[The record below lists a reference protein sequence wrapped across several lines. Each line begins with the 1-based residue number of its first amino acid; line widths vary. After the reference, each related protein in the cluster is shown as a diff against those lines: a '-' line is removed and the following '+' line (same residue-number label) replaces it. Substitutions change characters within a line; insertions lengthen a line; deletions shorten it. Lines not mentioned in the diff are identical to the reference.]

1 MDSRET
7 RREIR
12 KRGAA
17 KRVISSID
25 DFKIDDNFQIDN
37 ENYIIDTYDSTGNIS
52 SPNITPKRTITSIT
66 PRKRTPRNVTP
77 NDTISKRITPRKTVS
92 VPDDDTPAKRRT
104 RTPRKV
110 NSKEVSQVITPKRKT
125 SRKSATPRK
134 ETPRK
139 DTTKKITSR
148 KATPKK
154 TKISSDQDSKS
165 NKRQRIEN
173 PIEETTSKRRQRKAK
188 STSDQ
193 ETNEYTNY
201 YNEETVNST
210 KKKLTKKIK
219 EINANLNSSN
229 SILIKY
235 NRSSGFASDYITSHN
250 NLNPNSKIAVY
261 RNNKLITLDILNQI
275 IFDYFQK
282 ISDDYS
288 NNNNKINK
296 LISKYYIKNQDT
308 NTNTTTSNKSINLKI
323 KKFSKILINFKE
335 YLKKHFNNLIDLII
349 TNNLI
354 LNNLN
359 FKNLIKNDKR
369 LIIFK
374 IRKSLKN
381 LNFEL
386 IKLRSK
392 FNNFKLKF
400 NLKYKNFKKLIELK
414 DIESITTTTTTNNN
428 KFNNINIQLNELSS
442 IINPNIGILN
452 SFKNLNLNLKQLNKN
467 LS

>member
-52 SPNITPKRTITSIT
+52 TPNITPKRTITSIT

-77 NDTISKRITPRKTVS
+77 NDTISKRITPRKIVS
-92 VPDDDTPAKRRT
+92 VADDDTPAKRRT
-104 RTPRKV
+104 PKKV
-110 NSKEVSQVITPKRKT
+110 NSKEVAQVITPKRKT

-134 ETPRK
+134 ETPRN
-139 DTTKKITSR
+139 DTTKKVTSR
-148 KATPKK
+148 KATPKR

-173 PIEETTSKRRQRKAK
+173 PIEETTSKRRRRKAK
-188 STSDQ
+188 SPADQ

-219 EINANLNSSN
+219 EINANLSSSN

-250 NLNPNSKIAVY
+250 NFNPKE
-261 RNNKLITLDILNQI
+261 NK
-275 IFDYFQK
+275 
-282 ISDDYS
+282 
-288 NNNNKINK
+288 
-296 LISKYYIKNQDT
+296 
-308 NTNTTTSNKSINLKI
+308 
-323 KKFSKILINFKE
+323 
-335 YLKKHFNNLIDLII
+335 
-349 TNNLI
+349 
-354 LNNLN
+354 
-359 FKNLIKNDKR
+359 
-369 LIIFK
+369 
-374 IRKSLKN
+374 
-381 LNFEL
+381 
-386 IKLRSK
+386 
-392 FNNFKLKF
+392 
-400 NLKYKNFKKLIELK
+400 
-414 DIESITTTTTTNNN
+414 
-428 KFNNINIQLNELSS
+428 
-442 IINPNIGILN
+442 
-452 SFKNLNLNLKQLNKN
+452 
-467 LS
+467 